1 MRASQESE
9 RRYLVT
15 VIMGG
20 KREYHTK
27 HTYTREQAEEISEI
41 AAESARVAS
50 GGNSQILSEP
60 LKVVEG

>member
-1 MRASQESE
+1 
-9 RRYLVT
+9 
-15 VIMGG
+15 MGG

>member
-9 RRYLVT
+9 RRYHVT
-15 VIMGG
+15 VNMGG